1 VGVTAG
7 RAAPATPAPQAPEQ
21 IRYARWLEAG
31 AQAGMLALVVLF
43 LAYVAGLTAPQ
54 VPPERLAEVWGLP
67 IDEFLRAT
75 ATPTGW
81 HWVALVRRG
90 DLATML
96 GIVLLLGSSLPCLLA
111 LLPLYARRG
120 DRIYLAICVAEVA
133 VLLLAASGV
142 LTAGR

>member
-1 VGVTAG
+1 MGVTTA
-7 RAAPATPAPQAPEQ
+7 RAASATPAPQAQEQ
-21 IRYARWLEAG
+21 IRYARWLEVG
-31 AQAGMLALVVLF
+31 THAGMLVLVLLF

-54 VPPERLAEVWGLP
+54 VPPVHLVEVWGLP

-81 HWVALVRRG
+81 NWVALVRRG
-90 DLATML
+90 DLATL
-96 GIVLLLGSSLPCLLA
+96 VGIVLLLGCSVPCLLA

-120 DRIYLAICVAEVA
+120 DRIYLGICLAEVA